1 LAPQR
6 QITLVGDEPWLP
18 YQRPPLSKAYLGGE
32 WTTDRLALRPT
43 EWFASEGIETR
54 LGVKVE
60 AIDRKAARLNLADGS
75 TLAYDDLVLATGAC
89 ARTLPEALS
98 HGLKSIYTLR
108 GIADADALR
117 GEMQRGRHV
126 LIIGGGYIGLEFA
139 AMAAKTGLKVTLVEA
154 AERILGRVAAAET
167 ADYFRILH
175 RAKGVDLREA
185 TQVAELSGNPHVSRA
200 RLSDGDVLDVDF
212 VVAGIGAVA
221 CDDLARNAGL
231 TISNGI
237 AVDDHCRTSDE
248 NILAAGDCT
257 SFLRGDTRLRLES
270 VQNAIEQGEAA
281 AATLAGSTA
290 GRKFSPWFWSDQYD
304 AKLQIAGVSQG
315 YDRVIRRPAKRE
327 GAQSIWYLKAGKAHR
342 GRCHQRSGELHD
354 RPAPDR
360 CRRVAHARGDCRS
373 GFRSRQAGAAGW
385 KPLTLIAPRRP
396 ACAPLWSLA
405 RSRHAHRAHALGRC
419 CQARR

>member
-1 LAPQR
+1 MTLRTVIIGGGQAAISMTAELRQLAPDR
-6 QITLVGDEPWLP
+6 AITLIGDEPWLP

-32 WTTDRLALRPT
+32 WTVDRLALRPA

-60 AIDRKAARLNLADGS
+60 GIDRKAAKLHLSDGG
-75 TLAYDDLVLATGAC
+75 TLSFDDLVLCTGAR
-89 ARTLPEALS
+89 ARPLPEALS
-98 HGLKSIYTLR
+98 RGLKGIYTLR

-117 GEMQRGRHV
+117 GEMQEGRHV

-139 AMAAKTGLKVTLVEA
+139 AIAVKSGLKVTLVEA

-167 ADYFRILH
+167 ADYFRALH

-185 TQVAELSGNPHVSRA
+185 TQVAELSGNPHVKRA
-200 RLSDGDVLDVDF
+200 HLSDGDVLDVDF

-221 CDDLARNAGL
+221 ADDLARDAGL

-248 NILAAGDCT
+248 RILAAGDCT
-257 SFLRGDTRLRLES
+257 SFIRGETRLRLES

-304 AKLQIAGVSQG
+304 TKLQIAGVSHG
-315 YDRVIRRPAKRE
+315 YDRVVRRPAKRE
-327 GAQSIWYLKAGKAHR
+327 GAQSIWYLKAEKLIAVDAINDPASYMT
-342 GRCHQRSGELHD
+342 GRRLIDAGVT
-354 RPAPDR
+354 PAPEEIADPAFAL
-360 CRRVAHARGDCRS
+360 VKLVGRS
-373 GFRSRQAGAAGW
+373 A
-385 KPLTLIAPRRP
+385 
-396 ACAPLWSLA
+396 
-405 RSRHAHRAHALGRC
+405 
-419 CQARR
+419 